1 MKKLLALTLV
11 FVFAA
16 SASFAQKFGYVDT
29 EYIME
34 KIPEYKAAQDEIE
47 RVSDKWQKELEG
59 KYQEIERLYSDYQ
72 AQEVLL
78 PEDVKREKQDEIFEA
93 EREAK
98 EYREKKFGY
107 NGELFALQESK
118 VKPIQDKVFRGVETV
133 AKRKRI
139 DMVYDKAGEVT
150 WLYTNA
156 TYDLS
161 DEVLKELGYEQED
174 PNGTGGRN

>member
-1 MKKLLALTLV
+1 MKKLVALLWIFSLALSV
-11 FVFAA
+11 
-16 SASFAQKFGYVDT
+16 SFAQKLGYVDT
-29 EYIME
+29 EMIMG

-47 RVSDKWQKELEG
+47 RVSEKWQKELEG
-59 KYQEIERLYSDYQ
+59 KYQEIERLYADYQ

-78 PEDVKREKQDEIFEA
+78 PEDVKQEKQDEIFNA

-107 NGELFALQESK
+107 NGELFALQDSK
-118 VKPIQDKVFRGVETV
+118 VKPIQDKVFRAVETV
-133 AKRKRI
+133 AQRKRI

-156 TYDLS
+156 IYDLS
-161 DEVLKELGYEQED
+161 NEVLKELGYDQEE
-174 PNGTGGRN
+174 NSAGNRN